1 MNTET
6 INEVRRS
13 LGWLIALGVV
23 MIVLGV
29 AAIVEPFI
37 ASIVVARVLSW
48 TFLLAGIVRTI
59 HALQSRQQR
68 GFWPKLLIGI
78 FYIVAGFLL
87 LSNLLGAKLTLTL
100 AFGWVILVQGIFEV
114 IAAFQV
120 RPEPNWGLMLFS
132 GIISIILGILIL
144 YRWPINAIWLLGFFA
159 GLSFI
164 FTGIWMIVLPRAIS
178 DHLSRS

>member
-59 HALQSRQQR
+59 HALQSRRQR

-78 FYIVAGFLL
+78 FYVVAGILL
-87 LSNLLGAKLTLTL
+87 LSNVFGAQLTLTL
-100 AFGWVILVQGIFEV
+100 VLGWVILVQGIFEV

-120 RPEPNWGLMLFS
+120 RPEPNWSWMLMS
-132 GIISIILGILIL
+132 GIIAIILGILIL
-144 YRWPINAIWLLGFFA
+144 NRWPNNAIWLLGFFM

-164 FTGIWMIVLPRAIS
+164 STGVWMILLPRAIS
-178 DHLSRS
+178 DHLTRR